1 MGDLYLGFI
10 CVFIVSIN
18 QSTDE
23 LEKNKNEENLE
34 GNISLGKGENMLPG
48 GNYCIWVIHIC
59 D

>member
-34 GNISLGKGENMLPG
+34 GNISLGKGMADNHQQ
-48 GNYCIWVIHIC
+48 NYNEIC
-59 D
+59 S

>member
-1 MGDLYLGFI
+1 MDDLYLGFI

-48 GNYCIWVIHIC
+48 GN
-59 D
+59 

>member
-18 QSTDE
+18 QSTYE

-34 GNISLGKGENMLPG
+34 GNISLGKGENMLRE
-48 GNYCIWVIHIC
+48 GNYCMCVIHIC